1 MGASCY
7 GHVQVVDQLLASGAL
22 ISIRDRYANT
32 AFDDAAR
39 HSHVAVMQLLSAA
52 AQQGVGL
59 SPQERAAQLRL
70 LALQQQ
76 QFQQQQQQQ
85 AAAAGDGQYQVPP
98 QGAHQQIPQNPAV
111 AAAQQ
116 KARTDSIPE
125 QVAAQTLAAAQS
137 GLEAGAADNEEYEY
151 EEEEIYEEEEEEE
164 AED

>member
-76 QFQQQQQQQ
+76 QFQ
-85 AAAAGDGQYQVPP
+85 
-98 QGAHQQIPQNPAV
+98 HQQIPQNPAV